1 MPVSNEK
8 CKAIARDVVK
18 KFSDNGLTVA
28 ESQIVL
34 GLIKA
39 AYDKAAMIS
48 TPALQDI
55 LAQIPLPPGTPGG
68 KPESDL

>member
-39 AYDKAAMIS
+39 AYDKAAMKSGS
-48 TPALQDI
+48 T
-55 LAQIPLPPGTPGG
+55 
-68 KPESDL
+68 KK